1 MFRFAN
7 TEYLYF
13 LYLVPVVIVLY
24 WFYIRMKKKKLLQ
37 FAEEKMHGVLLS
49 DKSFYKESF
58 KFGIV
63 LVALI
68 LLVFAAARPQIGT
81 RLEEVKQIG
90 IDVFIILDVSMSMNA
105 EDLKPTRMEKAK
117 NEIASLIRKL
127 EGDRIGLII
136 FAGESYVQFPLTTD
150 YSAANLFLSA
160 VDVNSIPQPGTAIAS
175 AINLAV
181 KSYEEKAGTKKAIVI
196 ITDGED
202 HEGDISTAVK
212 NALENDVRIYA
223 IGMGSPAGS
232 PIPVYDAGGNQAGFK
247 QDQQGNVVLT
257 RLDEVTLQNITSEG
271 GGKYYLSSTAG
282 DELDL
287 IYKDLASIEKKEYGS
302 KRITDYDDKYF
313 YFLIPALLLLLIELF
328 VSERKSLLLLSIFK
342 RTAR

>member
-13 LYLVPVVIVLY
+13 LYFVPVVILLY
-24 WFYIRMKKKKLLQ
+24 YFFIKQKKKKLLR
-37 FAEEKMHGVLLS
+37 FAEEKMHDILLS
-49 DKSFYKESF
+49 EKSFYKESF
-58 KFGIV
+58 KFV
-63 LVALI
+63 LVLTALI

-81 RLEEVKQIG
+81 RLEEAKQIG

-105 EDLKPTRMEKAK
+105 EDLKPTRLEKAK
-117 NEIASLIRKL
+117 NEISSLIRKL

-150 YSAANLFLSA
+150 YSAASLFLSA

-175 AINLAV
+175 ALNLAV
-181 KSYEEKAGTKKAIVI
+181 KSFEEKTNTKKVIVI

-212 NALENDVRIYA
+212 NAVDNDVMIYA

-232 PIPVYDAGGNQAGFK
+232 PIPVYDARGNQAGFK
-247 QDQQGNVVLT
+247 QDKDGNIILT
-257 RLDEVTLQNITSEG
+257 RLDEVTLQNISSEG
-271 GGKYYLSSTAG
+271 NGKYYLSSTSG
-282 DELDL
+282 DELDM

-313 YFLIPALLLLLIELF
+313 YFLIPALLLLLIEIF
-328 VSERKSLLLLSIFK
+328 VSERKSLLLRSIFK
-342 RTAR
+342 RRAG